1 MTEAADAFHSAC
13 GPQLPSSSLCPAAGG
28 GSLECRGCVCVG
40 FGSAPLSLNQ
50 LQCTQV
56 TQSLSQAVGWGV
68 ATCDTQHGQGEAGL
82 SLVGEGPSRAFRS
95 SAGKGRAQFH
105 CWRAEPGPQVPDQS
119 PLPAQ
124 EAPQGGVPSCCSPG
138 RVPCRRRAASPHGW
152 PCPPSWGQRAGGT
165 AGTEGMAPAGMAGGT
180 PRRTCRGQGA
190 GGMGSSTHGAATLCC
205 QLCIS
210 GNTHF

>member
-1 MTEAADAFHSAC
+1 M
-13 GPQLPSSSLCPAAGG
+13 
-28 GSLECRGCVCVG
+28 
-40 FGSAPLSLNQ
+40 
-50 LQCTQV
+50 
-56 TQSLSQAVGWGV
+56 
-68 ATCDTQHGQGEAGL
+68 GEEL
-82 SLVGEGPSRAFRS
+82 SRAFRS

-190 GGMGSSTHGAATLCC
+190 WAPAHMGQQLSAANCVFLETVTAEPKSHWLDGHHLAKGFPPSRGLLGCSAISWSQAELQLWLCRTCAGPKALVPARVLATVGA
-205 QLCIS
+205 QP
-210 GNTHF
+210 

>member
-1 MTEAADAFHSAC
+1 M
-13 GPQLPSSSLCPAAGG
+13 
-28 GSLECRGCVCVG
+28 G
-40 FGSAPLSLNQ
+40 FGSAPVSLNQ